1 MRRARGK
8 GHEGKDGPEAVD
20 RARWRDRVRAVGI
33 SCWRCFHA
41 CRVLWTASDSR
52 PAGLSGTEGETRIA
66 SARAGDGPVLWDN
79 GSGGS
84 LGRLAAEGRVCG
96 KGLFRQ
102 GTCRRAGLPVVDRDH
117 ARGSEIQAGEEP
129 GELRPGPQLHDYG

>member
-1 MRRARGK
+1 MRERTALRQST
-8 GHEGKDGPEAVD
+8 GHAGVMVCEPWGSVAGGVSMPAGFSGTV
-20 RARWRDRVRAVGI
+20 
-33 SCWRCFHA
+33 
-41 CRVLWTASDSR
+41 SDSR
-52 PAGLSGTEGETRIA
+52 LAGSSGTEGETRIA

-102 GTCRRAGLPVVDRDH
+102 GTCRKAGLPVVDRDH

-129 GELRPGPQLHDYG
+129 SELRPGPQLHDCG